1 MSKSTRRKEASPV
14 QPQSSTT
21 PLISLNHPNTM
32 TLTRYDFGGASKCN
46 LEIKNEQE
54 KVNVAFKI
62 KTTDPKIFTVKPITG
77 IIPPGMIAL
86 VKVQLLVTKK
96 TDKEAMK
103 NKFMIQT
110 AVTDLKP
117 QEVSSLFSL
126 YRLRAVDPWVQSLSI
141 LWTVYYN

>member
-1 MSKSTRRKEASPV
+1 MSKQVKKKEDASIQDAPDNE
-14 QPQSSTT
+14 SA
-21 PLISLNHPNTM
+21 LISLNMPGTM

-54 KVNVAFKI
+54 TSNVAFKI

-96 TDKEAMK
+96 TDREAMK
-103 NKFMIQT
+103 NKFMI
-110 AVTDLKP
+110 
-117 QEVSSLFSL
+117 
-126 YRLRAVDPWVQSLSI
+126 
-141 LWTVYYN
+141 